1 MLIIIPMSEMDN
13 VLLVE
18 ERIKVP
24 GRIILPGREGIDES
38 LTNWRREQGSGGKL
52 R

>member
-18 ERIKVP
+18 ARIKVP
-24 GRIILPGREGIDES
+24 GRTILPEEKE
-38 LTNWRREQGSGGKL
+38 WMKV
-52 R
+52 